1 MLASRLLALLR
12 AFAPSLPHRFFAA
25 TALILLSAVFAPRVF
40 AANNPVPFVDIVSP
54 VSIRPGA
61 TGVTLTVR
69 GTGFVSTSTVV
80 WNGTS
85 LTTTFVSAEELT
97 ASVPNAFVAAVG
109 LGSVTVVSPSP
120 GGGKS
125 SVTYVPVAATEPTTS
140 FPSTPTSSVT
150 VGTMPQGLVTADFNG
165 DGKLDLAV
173 ANNGS
178 NNVSILLGNGNGTF
192 TTKST
197 PAAGDGANWIAVGDF
212 NGDGI
217 PDLAVA
223 NLNSTGPAGVSIL
236 LGNGDGTFT
245 LHSSPSAGNGPFAI
259 VTGDFNG
266 DGYLDL
272 AVSNSFDGTVTILL
286 GTGTGT
292 FTSGGT
298 LTVGNG
304 PQQIV
309 AGDFNNDGKLD
320 LAVTNESDSTI
331 SVLLGNGAG
340 GFAAQAVFST
350 GGSGAPIGLIAADFT
365 GAGNL
370 DLAAVNESDVAIL
383 LGNGAGS
390 FTLHTNRGG
399 TGTSDLIA
407 GVTGDYNGDGILDLV
422 VSDAAAGEAFL
433 FLGSGSGNFGSPV
446 TYTTAAGAFGVVTAD
461 FNGDGGLDLAVANG
475 SANNVSIFLQLLPVS
490 LTPTSLTFG
499 LQAVGTPSNSQA
511 VTLKNSTG
519 GTLDFT
525 TIEFTGTD
533 SGDFSQTNTCGA
545 SIANGSS
552 CTINVTFTPGASGA
566 REATLMVEDNGANS
580 PQTLALNGTG
590 AVVPSMDESFNPTT
604 VAVNSPS
611 TVTFSITN
619 SNAAVINAS
628 FTDALPTNLVVA
640 ATPNIVN
647 SCGGTVTATAGA
659 GTISFT
665 NAALAAGT
673 CSVAVNVQ
681 GTTDNVY
688 SNSVTID
695 STTAGNGNT
704 SSASLTVINP
714 PTIAKAFGASTIPLN
729 GTTTLTFTISNG
741 NTSSLVNG
749 IAFTDTMPAGLVS
762 ATPTN
767 LTSTCS
773 GTATSTNGTS
783 SVALTGS
790 SLPASGSCTVSLN
803 VTGTTPGAKN
813 NSVQVTSTNAGTGNT
828 SNASLTVL
836 GPPVISKVFGTAS
849 IPLSGSTSLS
859 FTIQNSNTA
868 QSLSGVAFTDPLPA
882 GLVIATP
889 NGQTG
894 TCGGGTITATQGA
907 NAITLSGATLAASS
921 SCTFSVNVTGTSAGQ
936 QSNTT
941 GAVTSTQGGTGGTA
955 SASLVVVAPPSIA
968 KVFNPAT
975 IALNGTTALTF
986 TLTNPAANTAAL
998 TGVAFTDTLPAG
1010 LTLAS
1015 STASVCGGALTTT
1028 APTGIVL
1035 TGASIAATGQCQFSV
1050 TVTGAASGNYTNTTG
1065 AVNST
1070 NGGAGNTATANL
1082 TVASPPTITKAF
1094 GAATLPVNGTT
1105 SLTFTI
1111 TNPNTGVSLSGLAFT
1126 DNLPAGL
1133 VVAPTPNLTS
1143 TCGGTATAV
1152 AGASSASLSAGTLA
1166 ASASCTVSLS
1176 VQGTTAGVKN
1186 NSVQVTST
1194 QGGTGNTSN
1203 ASVTVTAPPVLS
1215 KAFGAASVPLNGSTS
1230 LGFTIQN
1237 NNTTQS
1243 LSGIGFTDT
1252 LPAGL
1257 VISTPNGL
1265 TGTCG
1270 AGTIAATQ
1278 GTSAIGLSGAT
1289 LAQSGSCT
1297 FSVNVTGTA
1306 VGQQNNTTGAVTS
1319 TEGGTGGT
1327 ASASIA
1333 VVAPPSIAKAF
1344 SPTSAALN
1352 GSTTLTFTVSNPA
1365 ANTVAETGVAFTD
1378 TLPTGLVVATP
1389 NGLTNTCGGTATA
1402 AAGSTGISLTG
1413 ASIATPNT
1421 SCTVHVN
1428 VTGTTSGQY
1437 TNITGAVSSTNG
1449 GTGNTASAN
1458 LTVAS
1463 PPAITKL
1470 FGATTLPAN
1479 GTTSLTF
1486 NITNPNTGVSLSGLA
1501 FTDSLPAGLVVAA
1514 TPNATNTCG
1523 GTATATAGA
1532 SSASLS
1538 AGTLAASASCTV
1550 SLSVQGATAGVKNN
1564 SVQVTSTEGGTGNTS
1579 NASLTVTAPPV
1590 LSKAFG
1596 AASVPLNGSTSLS
1609 FTIQNNNTTQSLSGI
1624 SFTDTLPAGLV
1635 ISTPNGQAGTCGAGT
1650 IAATQGTGAIS
1661 LTGATL
1667 AQSSSCTFSV
1677 NVTDATAG
1685 TKNNTTGAVTST
1697 EGGTG
1702 GTASASINVVA
1713 PPSIAKAF
1721 NPTTVVL
1728 NGITSLTFTITNP
1741 AANAVAETGVAFTDT
1756 FPAGIVVATPNGL
1769 TNTCGGTATATTGSG
1784 SVSLTGGTAA
1794 SSSTC
1799 TMTVNVTATA
1809 SGQFTNTTGSVSATN
1824 GGTGNTASANLTV
1837 ASAPAI
1843 TKAFGAASVS
1853 LNGTTTL
1860 TFNITNPNTNVAL
1873 TNVAFTDTFPA
1884 GLAVASTPGLSNT
1897 CGGTATAVAGAG
1909 AASLSGGT
1917 LAASAS
1923 CTVSLNVQGATAGVK
1938 NNSVQVTSTEGGTG
1952 NTSNASLTVTAPPVL
1967 SKVFGAASVPL
1978 NGSTSLSFTI
1988 QNNNTTQSL
1997 SGIGFTDTLPAGLMI
2012 STPNGL
2018 TGTCGGG
2025 TITATQGTNA
2035 ISLTG
2040 ATLAQS
2046 SSCTFSAN
2054 VTGTAA
2060 GQQNNTTSAI
2070 TSTQG
2075 GTGST
2080 ASASIAVVAPPSIA
2094 DVFNPTAI
2102 ALNTTSSLTFTI
2114 TNPAANTVALTGVA
2128 FTNTLPAG
2136 LTVASATA
2144 TVCGGTL
2151 TTTAPT
2157 GIVLTGASIAAG
2169 SQCQFSVT
2177 VTGAASGNYTSTTG
2191 AANSTNGGTGNTAT
2205 ANLTVASPPA
2215 ITKAFGAAKIPLN
2228 GSTTLTF
2235 TVNNPAVNTVPLTG
2249 VSFTDSLP
2257 AGLAVST
2264 PNGLTGTCGGG
2275 AITAAGGTSS
2285 VSLAAA
2291 TLAAGGS
2298 CTFAVNVTG
2307 TAAGVQNNSVTVSS
2321 SNAGT
2326 GNTSNASVIV
2336 VAPPTIQ
2343 KSFGSASLALS
2354 GSTSL
2359 TFAINNPN
2367 ASTSLTGIGFTD
2379 ALPPGLVVSSP
2390 NGLTGTC
2397 GGGTITATAGS
2408 GSVSL
2413 TGATLAASA
2422 SCSFAVNVTGIA
2434 GGTQNNVTGAI
2445 ASTEGGTGTTAS
2457 ASIAVLTADL
2467 TITKS
2472 HVGDFKQGQTGAM
2485 YSITASNQG
2494 TAATVGAV
2502 TVVDN
2507 LPSALTATA
2516 FGGTGW
2522 TCVLGTLTCTR
2533 SDALAIGASYP
2544 VLTLT
2549 VNVSGVAPASV
2560 TNTAVVSGGGET
2572 NTSNDTATDVT
2583 TVDVVPPD
2591 FSISMTPTS
2600 DSVKAGVP
2608 ANYTIT
2614 LTPLNNVPVSSPI
2627 VMSVAGLPA
2636 KTSSTLQLQS
2646 VTPGSH
2652 AATDTFVILTTEG
2665 DPYLVNNMGV
2675 RGFSRYGTWMPF
2687 VGLLLSGLGFRKRI
2701 RKKTKQ
2707 ARVLLILGLACC
2719 GFGLYGCASA
2729 RNFQKLG
2736 TPPGTY
2742 TITVTGTLGNV
2753 QHSATVSLTV
2763 QP

>member
-1 MLASRLLALLR
+1 
-12 AFAPSLPHRFFAA
+12 
-25 TALILLSAVFAPRVF
+25 
-40 AANNPVPFVDIVSP
+40 
-54 VSIRPGA
+54 
-61 TGVTLTVR
+61 
-69 GTGFVSTSTVV
+69 
-80 WNGTS
+80 
-85 LTTTFVSAEELT
+85 
-97 ASVPNAFVAAVG
+97 
-109 LGSVTVVSPSP
+109 
-120 GGGKS
+120 
-125 SVTYVPVAATEPTTS
+125 
-140 FPSTPTSSVT
+140 
-150 VGTMPQGLVTADFNG
+150 
-165 DGKLDLAV
+165 
-173 ANNGS
+173 
-178 NNVSILLGNGNGTF
+178 
-192 TTKST
+192 
-197 PAAGDGANWIAVGDF
+197 
-212 NGDGI
+212 
-217 PDLAVA
+217 
-223 NLNSTGPAGVSIL
+223 
-236 LGNGDGTFT
+236 
-245 LHSSPSAGNGPFAI
+245 
-259 VTGDFNG
+259 
-266 DGYLDL
+266 
-272 AVSNSFDGTVTILL
+272 
-286 GTGTGT
+286 
-292 FTSGGT
+292 
-298 LTVGNG
+298 
-304 PQQIV
+304 
-309 AGDFNNDGKLD
+309 
-320 LAVTNESDSTI
+320 
-331 SVLLGNGAG
+331 
-340 GFAAQAVFST
+340 
-350 GGSGAPIGLIAADFT
+350 
-365 GAGNL
+365 
-370 DLAAVNESDVAIL
+370 
-383 LGNGAGS
+383 
-390 FTLHTNRGG
+390 
-399 TGTSDLIA
+399 
-407 GVTGDYNGDGILDLV
+407 
-422 VSDAAAGEAFL
+422 
-433 FLGSGSGNFGSPV
+433 
-446 TYTTAAGAFGVVTAD
+446 
-461 FNGDGGLDLAVANG
+461 
-475 SANNVSIFLQLLPVS
+475 
-490 LTPTSLTFG
+490 
-499 LQAVGTPSNSQA
+499 
-511 VTLKNSTG
+511 
-519 GTLDFT
+519 
-525 TIEFTGTD
+525 
-533 SGDFSQTNTCGA
+533 
-545 SIANGSS
+545 
-552 CTINVTFTPGASGA
+552 
-566 REATLMVEDNGANS
+566 
-580 PQTLALNGTG
+580 
-590 AVVPSMDESFNPTT
+590 
-604 VAVNSPS
+604 
-611 TVTFSITN
+611 
-619 SNAAVINAS
+619 
-628 FTDALPTNLVVA
+628 
-640 ATPNIVN
+640 
-647 SCGGTVTATAGA
+647 
-659 GTISFT
+659 
-665 NAALAAGT
+665 
-673 CSVAVNVQ
+673 
-681 GTTDNVY
+681 
-688 SNSVTID
+688 
-695 STTAGNGNT
+695 
-704 SSASLTVINP
+704 
-714 PTIAKAFGASTIPLN
+714 
-729 GTTTLTFTISNG
+729 
-741 NTSSLVNG
+741 
-749 IAFTDTMPAGLVS
+749 
-762 ATPTN
+762 
-767 LTSTCS
+767 
-773 GTATSTNGTS
+773 
-783 SVALTGS
+783 
-790 SLPASGSCTVSLN
+790 
-803 VTGTTPGAKN
+803 
-813 NSVQVTSTNAGTGNT
+813 
-828 SNASLTVL
+828 
-836 GPPVISKVFGTAS
+836 
-849 IPLSGSTSLS
+849 
-859 FTIQNSNTA
+859 
-868 QSLSGVAFTDPLPA
+868 
-882 GLVIATP
+882 
-889 NGQTG
+889 
-894 TCGGGTITATQGA
+894 
-907 NAITLSGATLAASS
+907 
-921 SCTFSVNVTGTSAGQ
+921 
-936 QSNTT
+936 
-941 GAVTSTQGGTGGTA
+941 
-955 SASLVVVAPPSIA
+955 
-968 KVFNPAT
+968 
-975 IALNGTTALTF
+975 
-986 TLTNPAANTAAL
+986 
-998 TGVAFTDTLPAG
+998 
-1010 LTLAS
+1010 
-1015 STASVCGGALTTT
+1015 
-1028 APTGIVL
+1028 
-1035 TGASIAATGQCQFSV
+1035 
-1050 TVTGAASGNYTNTTG
+1050 
-1065 AVNST
+1065 
-1070 NGGAGNTATANL
+1070 L

-1111 TNPNTGVSLSGLAFT
+1111 TNPNTGVSLSGLTFT
-1126 DNLPAGL
+1126 DNLPVGL
-1133 VVAPTPNLTS
+1133 VVASTPNIAS

-1166 ASASCTVSLS
+1166 VSASCTVSLN

-1203 ASVTVTAPPVLS
+1203 ASV
-1215 KAFGAASVPLNGSTS
+1215 
-1230 LGFTIQN
+1230 
-1237 NNTTQS
+1237 
-1243 LSGIGFTDT
+1243 
-1252 LPAGL
+1252 
-1257 VISTPNGL
+1257 
-1265 TGTCG
+1265 
-1270 AGTIAATQ
+1270 
-1278 GTSAIGLSGAT
+1278 
-1289 LAQSGSCT
+1289 
-1297 FSVNVTGTA
+1297 
-1306 VGQQNNTTGAVTS
+1306 
-1319 TEGGTGGT
+1319 
-1327 ASASIA
+1327 
-1333 VVAPPSIAKAF
+1333 
-1344 SPTSAALN
+1344 
-1352 GSTTLTFTVSNPA
+1352 
-1365 ANTVAETGVAFTD
+1365 
-1378 TLPTGLVVATP
+1378 
-1389 NGLTNTCGGTATA
+1389 
-1402 AAGSTGISLTG
+1402 
-1413 ASIATPNT
+1413 
-1421 SCTVHVN
+1421 
-1428 VTGTTSGQY
+1428 
-1437 TNITGAVSSTNG
+1437 
-1449 GTGNTASAN
+1449 
-1458 LTVAS
+1458 
-1463 PPAITKL
+1463 
-1470 FGATTLPAN
+1470 
-1479 GTTSLTF
+1479 
-1486 NITNPNTGVSLSGLA
+1486 
-1501 FTDSLPAGLVVAA
+1501 
-1514 TPNATNTCG
+1514 
-1523 GTATATAGA
+1523 
-1532 SSASLS
+1532 
-1538 AGTLAASASCTV
+1538 
-1550 SLSVQGATAGVKNN
+1550 
-1564 SVQVTSTEGGTGNTS
+1564 
-1579 NASLTVTAPPV
+1579 TVTAPPV

-1769 TNTCGGTATATTGSG
+1769 TNTCGGTATATAGSG

-1997 SGIGFTDTLPAGLMI
+1997 SGIGFADTLPAGLMI

-2235 TVNNPAVNTVPLTG
+2235 TVNNPVVNTVPLTG

-2275 AITAAGGTSS
+2275 ATTAAGGTSS

-2379 ALPPGLVVSSP
+2379 ALPAGLVVSSP

-2687 VGLLLSGLGFRKRI
+2687 VGLLLSGVGFRKRI

-2707 ARVLLILGLACC
+2707 ARVLLVLGLACC